1 MSDIKLERT
10 PSIRLYICRL
20 SWGFWLLMFP
30 CFKLNNGGF
39 PSILLSCCC
48 SPELSIL
55 SAPRAADLADGHW
68 VNLNKQR
75 ALRNTWKPK
84 IHAFLK
90 IIIFVWKKRVMCDIS
105 VRLTFILTWR
115 NALLLFRICNL
126 CYYGRVVHGN
136 EMLRTFGYTVLFL
149 GKHYQAHYSPPGCA
163 QALER
168 PLFATLKSHFC
179 TSHTPVLTSETK
191 YQREEEETEEET
203 VTTAG
208 PKCEVTVRCAGD
220 KQSVSPA
227 SKPFVSDVAVAGS
240 IAPAFCCRYCTLQ
253 LLSTHYNINC
263 VIRLQ
268 CLPRDG
274 DRRPTGPA
282 GWLQQQHA
290 CNISII
296 LVSPCWKTLSVRP
309 PPTDCCYLVISLQLR
324 EGKEKLHTACRLGTR
339 FTTCF
344 VIFYLIYFSLRL
356 LYIYIYI
363 YPLH

>member
-1 MSDIKLERT
+1 MLLWTCCPWKRDVTHL
-10 PSIRLYICRL
+10 RLHRFIPWQTL
-20 SWGFWLLMFP
+20 PG
-30 CFKLNNGGF
+30 
-39 PSILLSCCC
+39 
-48 SPELSIL
+48 
-55 SAPRAADLADGHW
+55 
-68 VNLNKQR
+68 
-75 ALRNTWKPK
+75 ALQ
-84 IHAFLK
+84 
-90 IIIFVWKKRVMCDIS
+90 S
-105 VRLTFILTWR
+105 
-115 NALLLFRICNL
+115 
-126 CYYGRVVHGN
+126 
-136 EMLRTFGYTVLFL
+136 
-149 GKHYQAHYSPPGCA
+149 PGCA

-191 YQREEEETEEET
+191 YQREEEETEEEA

-282 GWLQQQHA
+282 G
-290 CNISII
+290 
-296 LVSPCWKTLSVRP
+296 
-309 PPTDCCYLVISLQLR
+309 
-324 EGKEKLHTACRLGTR
+324 
-339 FTTCF
+339 
-344 VIFYLIYFSLRL
+344 
-356 LYIYIYI
+356 
-363 YPLH
+363 